1 MTENDYSTLLQ
12 KVAENFSDRTYENLM
27 DEALDRIDDNLD
39 KRAGSMVWNGNAPCL
54 AEMAQIYLALDFIFT
69 ATYISTAPREYLI
82 KRAADRSITPKEATK
97 AVLKAKM
104 NVKVPVGTRFSL
116 EELNY
121 SVIGY
126 VENETTDEAFMHL
139 IECETAGTDGNSF
152 YENGQLIPIDYVD
165 GLSAAV
171 TAGVHTLGEDEEDT
185 EVFRARVIESLRSIA
200 FGGNIADY
208 KNKALSFS
216 GIGQVRV
223 LPVWNGAGTVKLIL
237 MSTDVKNPTVGST
250 KITEIKEAID
260 PTENKGKGYGLAPI
274 GHTVT
279 VESVEEEEINV
290 SLKIKLSSGADV
302 DTAKAQIEKQIKKY
316 FSSLAEKWQDG
327 GDITVRLAYLQYLI
341 LDECKQIVDIT
352 ETTISGEEERPE
364 DEKDNPNYD
373 VKDNKLPKLGE
384 LNIETE

>member
-12 KVAENFSDRTYENLM
+12 KVAENFSDRTYENLI
-27 DEALDRIDDNLD
+27 DEALDRVDDNLD

-104 NVKVPVGTRFSL
+104 NVKVPIGTRFSL

-121 SVIGY
+121 TVIGY
-126 VENETTDEAFMHL
+126 VESETTDEAFMHL
-139 IECETAGTDGNSF
+139 IECETAGTDGNNY

-165 GLSAAV
+165 GLSTAV
-171 TAGVHTLGEDEEDT
+171 TAGVHTPGEDEEDT

-208 KNKALSFS
+208 KNKALSFG

-223 LPVWNGAGTVKLIL
+223 IPIWNGAGTVKLIL
-237 MSTDVKNPTVGST
+237 MSTDVENPTVSST

-260 PTENKGKGYGLAPI
+260 PTENEGKGYGLSPI

-279 VESVEEEEINV
+279 VESVKEEAVNIT
-290 SLKIKLSSGADV
+290 LKVELASGADV

-316 FSSLAEKWQDG
+316 FSNLAEKWQDG
-327 GDITVRLAYLQYLI
+327 GDITVRISYLQCLLI
-341 LDECKQIVDIT
+341 
-352 ETTISGEEERPE
+352 
-364 DEKDNPNYD
+364 
-373 VKDNKLPKLGE
+373 
-384 LNIETE
+384 

>member
-12 KVAENFSDRTYENLM
+12 KVAENFSDRTYENLI
-27 DEALDRIDDNLD
+27 DEALDRVDDNLD

-104 NVKVPVGTRFSL
+104 NVKVPIGTRFSL

-121 SVIGY
+121 TVIGY
-126 VENETTDEAFMHL
+126 VESETTDEAFMHL
-139 IECETAGTDGNSF
+139 IECETAGTDGNNY

-165 GLSAAV
+165 GLSTAV
-171 TAGVHTLGEDEEDT
+171 TAGVHTPGEDEEDT

-208 KNKALSFS
+208 KNKALSFG

-223 LPVWNGAGTVKLIL
+223 IPIWNGAGTVKLIL
-237 MSTDVKNPTVGST
+237 MSTDVENPTVSST

-260 PTENKGKGYGLAPI
+260 PTENEGKGYGLSPI

-279 VESVEEEEINV
+279 VESVKEEAVNIT
-290 SLKIKLSSGADV
+290 LKVELASGADV

-316 FSSLAEKWQDG
+316 FSNLAEKWQDG
-327 GDITVRLAYLQYLI
+327 GDITVRISYLQCLI
-341 LDECKQIVDIT
+341 FDECKQVVDIT
-352 ETTISGEEERPE
+352 KTVIGTKAE
-364 DEKDNPNYD
+364 NYD
-373 VKDNKLPKLGE
+373 VKDNKLPKLGT
-384 LNIETE
+384 LTVTTA

>member
-12 KVAENFSDRTYENLM
+12 KVVENFGDRTYENLM
-27 DEALDRIDDNLD
+27 DEALERVDDNFD
-39 KRAGSMVWNGNAPCL
+39 KREGSMVWNGNAPCL

-104 NVKVPVGTRFSL
+104 NIRVKEGTRFSL

-121 SVIGY
+121 VVVGY
-126 VENETTDEAFMHL
+126 IDDEDTIDYFVHK
-139 IECETAGTDGNSF
+139 IECETAGVEGNSN
-152 YENGQLIPIDYVD
+152 ESGGQLIPIDYVD
-165 GLSAAV
+165 GLSSAE
-171 TAGVHTLGEDEEDT
+171 TCGVYSYGSDEEDT

-208 KNKALSFS
+208 KNKALSFN

-223 LPVWNGAGTVKLIL
+223 IPIWNGAGTVKLIL
-237 MSTDVKNPTVGST
+237 MSTNSESPTVDNA

-260 PTENKGKGYGLAPI
+260 PEENEGKGYGLAPI

-279 VESVEEEEINV
+279 VESVAEEKINVTLKISIASGTSGTTGDIEQEINEC
-290 SLKIKLSSGADV
+290 IKD
-302 DTAKAQIEKQIKKY
+302 Y
-316 FSSLAEKWQDG
+316 FSTLAEKWQDG
-327 GDITVRLAYLQYLI
+327 GNITVRIAYLQYLI
-341 LDECKQIVDIT
+341 LDKCKSVEDIL
-352 ETTISGEEERPE
+352 ETYIGGEAEGFDP
-364 DEKDNPNYD
+364 KNANYGI
-373 VKDNKLPKLGE
+373 KNNMLPKLNT
-384 LNIETE
+384 LTVKTQ